1 MGGRWEP
8 EDESVMREKRS
19 EVKAK
24 VWNGHQECRTGLEGG
39 FGGRRDM
46 GSPPWWEVAY
56 IRSEGE
62 RRGMCLVFQSD
73 CVARHHY

>member
-1 MGGRWEP
+1 MGTRN
-8 EDESVMREKRS
+8 
-19 EVKAK
+19 A
-24 VWNGHQECRTGLEGG
+24 RTGLEGG